1 MESAEKELSRTS
13 KQVEKS
19 KELATKSSKSVDQAG
34 VLKREAVKK
43 YHAEQE
49 KMGVREDPKT
59 VIDAVDGTATDVV
72 SANQTSSANPT
83 MVSTLLDE

>member
-1 MESAEKELSRTS
+1 MML
-13 KQVEKS
+13 
-19 KELATKSSKSVDQAG
+19 
-34 VLKREAVKK
+34 KK